1 MDWGRE
7 AGRKRRETAGN
18 RDRES
23 WDTSGLVQL
32 GGAHCKLKVI
42 QLKMFG
48 LQLVCDFSKS
58 ISHIEWMDCSL
69 NTLKLL
75 PEPTIN
81 MAETHPGR
89 FVSSL

>member
-1 MDWGRE
+1 
-7 AGRKRRETAGN
+7 
-18 RDRES
+18 
-23 WDTSGLVQL
+23 
-32 GGAHCKLKVI
+32 
-42 QLKMFG
+42 MFG